1 MDQEKISSVDVVITA
16 EKKKKTEKKKRKQG
30 ILVLF

>member
-16 EKKKKTEKKKRKQG
+16 EKKKTEKKKRKQG